1 MARTPGPILD
11 GVAATDPGA
20 MGVVADRFRIE
31 RRLARTEG
39 AETFLGRDLSTDGTV
54 VIKAVRAASLPLAT
68 LMRLE
73 HEAALLQAV
82 RSEHFAPL
90 LHTGR
95 QGDTIYLV
103 LQYVPGI
110 SLRQR
115 LRRGA
120 LGLEETLTVGRSLF
134 CALRDVHHR
143 RVLHR
148 GIRPTN
154 VIVNEHG
161 PVTTATLVDFGPARA
176 IRTDCSLRDHPLDTA
191 LYVSPEQA
199 GSMDHDV
206 VEPSDLY
213 SAGVILFHCL
223 AGHPPFTGDS
233 VGTILFEHMTAQV
246 PELRSRG
253 VAVPRAMDELIGRL
267 LCKDPRDRYQSAEA
281 VLADL
286 EAIGEALERGETD
299 PAVVIGASDRRCTLT
314 EPAFVGRSGE
324 LRQLDE
330 QMQQTRSGQAGLVF
344 VEGES
349 GRGKTRL
356 LVEMA
361 QRAARSD
368 LWVLRGQGTSEVAKK
383 PFHLLQG
390 VVEGFLSAAKF
401 DSGLAESVRNRLG
414 VQREAVVA
422 ALPELEEVLDCKTS
436 QITGPESAGEAR
448 TIRAL
453 ASFLDALGTPQH
465 PALVLLDDCQW
476 ADELTCKLIR
486 HWQMAGPTATSA
498 GRHVMLIAAFRCE
511 EVAEDHLL
519 RRVGPSAHLRLS
531 PFDPEEIRRLAESMA
546 GRLPEPAIELVTRLA
561 EGSPFMASA
570 VMRGLVESGA
580 LVPDAQGW
588 RVEPLAMADVSS
600 SSRAATFLTRR
611 LELLPGDSIKLLSMG
626 AVLGKEFDLGTAA
639 QLARQSPPEAITALD
654 EARQRHLI
662 WLRPNEA
669 RGAFVH
675 DKIRSAL
682 LERMTTEQR
691 RKLHRSAA
699 EHLQRHA
706 PQRVSDLAY
715 HFDAAGESR
724 LALPYALEAA
734 EQARAQHA
742 LEIAQQQYRI
752 AERGR
757 ASADNATGYR
767 IAEGLGDV
775 LMMRGRYDAAGELFE
790 SAAALADGAVAQA
803 HIRGKLA
810 ELAFKRGDAQ
820 RAIQDF
826 QTALNLLGK
835 AVPRRLPMV
844 LLLLGWETFVQL
856 LHSWFPF
863 LFVHRRKRLPGV
875 ATRLALRLL
884 SGLAHACYYCHGTLC
899 LWAHLRGMNV
909 VERYLPTPELAQAY
923 GEHAPGITLVP
934 LFRRAIRYA
943 EKSLALRRSFGD
955 LWGEGECLNYY
966 GIVLYAA
973 SRFSEAIEK
982 CREAIR
988 LLERMGD
995 YWQIHMARY
1004 QIAAS
1009 LYHLGDLQGAV
1020 EEARLNHDSG
1030 VELGDFQASGI
1041 ILDVWTRATG
1051 GSVPEEILQ
1060 TEVDRAHYDKQGVAQ
1075 VLLAKGV
1082 WLLGRGEADAA
1093 VTVLEEAVAAAY
1105 QGGVRNAY
1113 TLPPLAWLATAH
1125 RIRAEKARDYTPLR
1139 RRAILRRAEKAARK
1153 ALRAARLCRND
1164 LPQVLREY
1172 ALILAM
1178 SGRLRRAR
1186 RLFHKSLATARKMQ
1200 ARYQYAQTLL
1210 AAAQTGR
1217 ESGWPEAEEQLAE
1230 GQALLA
1236 ELHASDAAGD
1246 DHAKPDQQPASLSLV
1261 DRFDTVLDSGRKVA
1275 SGLAPKTIYDE
1286 ARAAAMRLL
1295 RAEQCLVLEVDQ
1307 SDGALRL
1314 TPVAGE
1320 IQGEFDEAMVRRAL
1334 QTERAVA
1341 SVEELAQG
1349 DCNSA
1354 AGAGERSSLCV
1365 PMYVRGRAVACLF
1378 VTHEHVRGLFGPDEE
1393 RLADFIATIAGAA
1406 LENAEGFQQLQ
1417 QLNETLEWRVAERTA
1432 AAETRAQ
1439 ELAQSNR
1446 ELERVANELRAAQK
1460 ELRIATRAAESANE
1474 AKSRFLATMSHE
1486 IRTPMNG
1493 ILGMTELALS
1503 TALSPIQENYL
1514 AIVKQSANSLLGLL
1528 NDILDFSKIEAG
1540 KMDLEEI
1547 VFSLRD
1553 VLGDSARLLAVPASQ
1568 KGLELICA
1576 VASDVPDAVR
1586 GDPNRLR
1593 QIVVNLVGNAV
1604 KFTDR
1609 GEVVVDVRLENNA
1622 DSQVVLHFAVSDT
1635 GTGIPADKQR
1645 CIFEAFRQSDNS
1657 TTRRFGGTGL
1667 GLAVSSQLVSL
1678 MGGRIWVDSQ
1688 LGQGSVFH
1696 FVVPFDLPG
1705 PVEEALIRNTLPPEA
1720 AVLVVSG
1727 NPSGRRAYREALS
1740 GYGVDVCTAADPQ
1753 AARSIVRQRHDQGNP
1768 LAVLVIDLGAGSS
1781 DGFEPVEQLRGD
1793 QAVGEYP
1800 IVMLT
1805 PAGQIDA
1812 AERCQQLG
1820 IEHCL
1825 TKPVKASELFD
1836 TVLAALR
1843 GCSEKPG
1850 ATAADDTE
1858 TASQPLR
1865 VLVADDAPINQEVA
1879 VGLLELLGHTAE
1891 VAEDGRQA
1899 VESFQRETFDLVLM
1913 DLEMPEM
1920 DGLAATA
1927 AIRRLEETTGTHVPI
1942 LAMTAHAMKGFR
1954 EQCIEAGMDG
1964 YVSKPIQ
1971 PQELRRILEEFRP
1984 VAT

>member
-1 MARTPGPILD
+1 MARIPGQLLD
-11 GVAATDPGA
+11 GDVATDPVA

-31 RRLARTEG
+31 RRLTQAEG
-39 AETFLGRDLSTDGTV
+39 SETFLGTDLSAGGAV
-54 VIKAVRAASLPLAT
+54 VIKAVRMASLPSAT

-73 HEAALLQAV
+73 HEAALLHAV

-90 LHTGR
+90 LHAGR
-95 QGDTIYLV
+95 QGDTFYLV
-103 LQYVPGI
+103 LEYIAGI

-115 LRRGA
+115 LCHGA
-120 LGLEETLTVGRSLF
+120 IGLEETLTVGRALF
-134 CALRDVHHR
+134 CALRDVHR
-143 RVLHR
+143 KRVLHR
-148 GIRPTN
+148 GVRPTN

-191 LYVSPEQA
+191 LYISPEQA
-199 GSMDHDV
+199 GSIDHDV

-213 SAGVILFHCL
+213 SAGAILFHCL

-286 EAIGEALERGETD
+286 DAIGEALERGEAD

-314 EPAFVGRSGE
+314 EPAFVGRSAE
-324 LRQLDE
+324 LKQLDE
-330 QMQQTRSGQAGLVF
+330 QMQRTRSGQAGLVF

-349 GRGKTRL
+349 GGGKTRL
-356 LVEMA
+356 LFETA
-361 QRAARSD
+361 QRAARND
-368 LWVLRGQGTSEVAKK
+368 LWVLRGQGTGEVAKK
-383 PFHLLQG
+383 PFRLLQG
-390 VVEGFLSAAKF
+390 VGEGFLSAAKS

-414 VQREAVVA
+414 VHREAVAA
-422 ALPELEEVLDCKTS
+422 ALPELAEALDCRAS
-436 QITGPESAGEAR
+436 QVMGPESGGEAR

-453 ASFLDALGTPQH
+453 ASFLDALGTPEH
-465 PALVLLDDCQW
+465 PALVILDDCQW

-486 HWQMAGPTATSA
+486 HWQMADATATSA
-498 GRHVMLIAAFRCE
+498 GRSVMLIAAFRCE
-511 EVAEDHLL
+511 EVPEDHLL
-519 RRVGPSAHLRLS
+519 RKVRPSAHLQLS
-531 PFDPEEIRRLAESMA
+531 PFAPEEIRRLAESMA
-546 GRLPEPAIELVTRLA
+546 GRLPESAIEMVTRLA

-580 LVPDAQGW
+580 LVADAQGW
-588 RVEPLAMADVSS
+588 HVEPLAMADVSS

-611 LELLPGDSIKLLSMG
+611 LELLPRDSIKLLSIG
-626 AVLGKEFDLGTAA
+626 AVLGKEFDLGMAA
-639 QLARQSPPEAITALD
+639 ELARQSPSQAIAALD
-654 EARQRHLI
+654 EARQRRLV

-675 DKIRSAL
+675 DKIRSTL

-691 RKLHRSAA
+691 QKLHHRAA
-699 EHLQRHA
+699 RHLQRHA

-715 HFDAAGESR
+715 HFDAAGDSP
-724 LALPYALEAA
+724 LALPYALQAA

-742 LEIAQQQYRI
+742 LEIAEQQYRI
-752 AERGR
+752 AERGV

-775 LMMRGRYDAAGELFE
+775 LMMRGRYDAAGDLFE
-790 SAAALADGAVAQA
+790 SAAALAEGAVAQA

-835 AVPRRLPMV
+835 TTPRRLPTI

-856 LHSWFPF
+856 LHSCFPF
-863 LFVHRRKRLPGV
+863 LFVHRRKRLPSV

-884 SGLAHACYYCHGTLC
+884 SGLAHGCYYCHGSLC
-899 LWAHLRGMNV
+899 MWAHLRGMNLA
-909 VERYLPTPELAQAY
+909 ERYPPTPELAQAY
-923 GEHAPGITLVP
+923 GEHAPGMTLVP
-934 LFRRAIRYA
+934 LFRRAIRYV
-943 EKSLALRRSFGD
+943 EKSLAMRRSFGD

-1060 TEVDRAHYDKQGVAQ
+1060 TELDRAHYDKQGVAQ

-1093 VTVLEEAVAAAY
+1093 VTVLEEAIAAAY
-1105 QGGVRNAY
+1105 RAGVRNAY
-1113 TLPPLAWLATAH
+1113 TMPPLAWLATAH
-1125 RIRAEKARDYTPLR
+1125 RIQAEKARDYTPLR

-1153 ALRAARLCRND
+1153 AVRAARLCRND
-1164 LPQVLREY
+1164 LPQALREY

-1178 SGRLRRAR
+1178 SGRVRRAR
-1186 RLFHKSLATARKMQ
+1186 RLFHKSLAVARKMH

-1236 ELHASDAAGD
+1236 ELHASDAARD
-1246 DHAKPDQQPASLSLV
+1246 DNGKPDQRPASLSLV
-1261 DRFDTVLDSGRKVA
+1261 DRFDTVLNSGRKVA
-1275 SGLAPKTIYDE
+1275 SGLSPKTIYDE

-1295 RAEQCLVLEVDQ
+1295 RAEQCLVLEVDP
-1307 SDGALRL
+1307 SGDAPRF

-1320 IQGEFDEAMVRRAL
+1320 IEGGFDEAMVRRAL

-1341 SVEELAQG
+1341 SVEEFAQR
-1349 DCNSA
+1349 DCDSA
-1354 AGAGERSSLCV
+1354 AGVGERSSLCV

-1393 RLADFIATIAGAA
+1393 RLADFVATIAGAA
-1406 LENAEGFQQLQ
+1406 LENAEGFAQLK

-1439 ELAQSNR
+1439 ELALSNR

-1493 ILGMTELALS
+1493 IIGMTELALS
-1503 TALSPIQENYL
+1503 TALSTQQQNYL
-1514 AIVKQSANSLLGLL
+1514 AIVKQSANSLLALL

-1540 KMDLEEI
+1540 RMDLEKI

-1553 VLGDSARLLAVPASQ
+1553 VVGDAARLLAVPASQ
-1568 KGLELICA
+1568 KGLELICG
-1576 VASDVPDAVR
+1576 VAPDVPDAVL

-1604 KFTDR
+1604 KFTAA
-1609 GEVVVDVRLENNA
+1609 GEVLVDVRLENNA
-1622 DSQVVLHFAVSDT
+1622 SSQVVLHFAVSDT

-1667 GLAVSSQLVSL
+1667 GLAISSQLVTL

-1688 LGQGSVFH
+1688 LAHGSVFH
-1696 FVVPFDLPG
+1696 FVVPFDLPRSI
-1705 PVEEALIRNTLPPEA
+1705 EEALIRNTLPPEA

-1727 NPSGRRAYREALS
+1727 NASARRAYGNALS
-1740 GYGVDVCTAADPQ
+1740 GYAVEFSTAADPQ
-1753 AARSIVRQRHDQGNP
+1753 AARSIVRQRHDEGRP
-1768 LAVLVIDLGAGSS
+1768 FALLVVDVGAGSS
-1781 DGFEPVEQLRGD
+1781 DGFELVEQLRRD
-1793 QAVGEYP
+1793 DDAQEYP
-1800 IVMLT
+1800 VVMLT

-1812 AERCQQLG
+1812 AERCQRLG

-1825 TKPVKASELFD
+1825 TKPVKASELFEAA
-1836 TVLAALR
+1836 LAAVTGRSGKRAAAAAGGDQPALR
-1843 GCSEKPG
+1843 
-1850 ATAADDTE
+1850 
-1858 TASQPLR
+1858 PLR
-1865 VLVADDAPINQEVA
+1865 VLVADDAPVNQEVA

-1891 VAEDGRQA
+1891 TADNGREA
-1899 VESFQRETFDLVLM
+1899 VESFRQRSFDLVLM

-1927 AIRRLEETTGTHVPI
+1927 AIRELEQATGTHVPVI
-1942 LAMTAHAMKGFR
+1942 AMTAHAIKGFR
-1954 EQCIEAGMDG
+1954 EQCLEAGMDG
-1964 YVSKPIQ
+1964 YISKPIQ
-1971 PQELRRILEEFRP
+1971 PQELRRALEEFRP